1 MRNLLK
7 IIPILLLIGC
17 GGGSSS
23 STIIDDTNPTEI
35 YEISMELYK
44 PYVVT
49 TGDKVVKRTEDAHIK
64 IIHIESESHSTVELI
79 DGEANLIYLTP
90 IIIENN
96 STKEESEEKD
106 RENSIF

>member
-49 TGDKVVKRTEDAHIK
+49 TGDKVVKKTEDAHIK
-64 IIHIESESHSTVELI
+64 IIHIESERNSTVELI

-96 STKEESEEKD
+96 STEEESEEKD
-106 RENSIF
+106 REDSIF